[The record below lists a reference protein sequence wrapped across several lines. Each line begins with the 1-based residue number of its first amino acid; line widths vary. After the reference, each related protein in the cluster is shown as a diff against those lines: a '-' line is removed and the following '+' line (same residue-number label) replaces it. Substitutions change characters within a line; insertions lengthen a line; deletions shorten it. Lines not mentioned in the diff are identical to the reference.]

1 MATPIVEEI
10 EALVEQLSEVWAPP
24 KNPIGLPDAVPGSGR
39 WVLERSGGGNY
50 SVRLEY
56 LTTNGVRRVARSAI
70 EVSGYPSTVLTALR
84 FAVGMASATKYQW
97 LPT

>member
-1 MATPIVEEI
+1 MTTPIVKEI
-10 EALVEQLSEVWAPP
+10 EALVEQLSQVWAPP
-24 KNPIGLPDAVPGSGR
+24 KSPVGLPDAIPGSGR

-56 LTTNGVRRVARSAI
+56 ETINGVRRVARSAI

-84 FAVGMASATKYQW
+84 FAVGMASASKYHW
-97 LPT
+97 LPI